1 MASRREFI
9 KFVVAGSVTAGCPID
24 KTLLATP
31 DSKQSLTSEVVRLSK
46 AGSEWAK
53 LVLAGKP
60 GAKELAEKALA
71 AIPE

>member
-9 KFVVAGSVTAGCPID
+9 KFVVAGSVAPGCSID

-31 DSKQSLTSEVVRLSK
+31 DSKQSLTSEAVCLSK
-46 AGSEWAK
+46 AGSEWAE

-71 AIPE
+71 TIPE